1 MKILIKGA
9 GDLAT
14 GIAAAFF
21 RKGHQVVMTEIACP
35 LTVRRQVAFSRT
47 VYEKRAVVEEMEAV
61 LVRDASQMQQAVS
74 SGKVA
79 VIVDP
84 EAKIREVYKPDVL
97 VDAILAKR
105 NTGT

>member
-47 VYEKRAVVEEMEAV
+47 VYEKRSCK
-61 LVRDASQMQQAVS
+61 RCKSDAAGSQQRQS
-74 SGKVA
+74 RSN
-79 VIVDP
+79 
-84 EAKIREVYKPDVL
+84 R
-97 VDAILAKR
+97 
-105 NTGT
+105 

>member
-1 MKILIKGA
+1 MEIKRGGSYENFNQRSGRS
-9 GDLAT
+9 GDRYSCRL
-14 GIAAAFF
+14 F

-61 LVRDASQMQQAVS
+61 LVKDASQMQQAVS

-84 EAKIREVYKPDVL
+84 EARFGKYISRMC
-97 VDAILAKR
+97 
-105 NTGT
+105 

>member
-47 VYEKRAVVEEMEAV
+47 VYDGSSSCKRCKS
-61 LVRDASQMQQAVS
+61 DAAGSQQRQS
-74 SGKVA
+74 RS
-79 VIVDP
+79 D
-84 EAKIREVYKPDVL
+84 R
-97 VDAILAKR
+97 
-105 NTGT
+105 